1 MSKTDDLNFTDDSTQ
16 EPMIEQ
22 GPTPAIAPRVGSSK
36 KVVDDHTHCGFCGGR
51 LHFVHATDFS
61 RNTTH
66 EKASCPECG
75 LEARQVL
82 HRLQ

>member
-1 MSKTDDLNFTDDSTQ
+1 MSKIDDLNLADDNIQ
-16 EPMIEQ
+16 EPIIEQ
-22 GPTPAIAPRVGSSK
+22 GPTPTIAPQVGSSK
-36 KVVDDHTHCGFCGGR
+36 QVVDDYTHCNFCAAR